1 MAVLR
6 RETGRGEDGEGAG
19 VRLDVFLDVACIFPT
34 RSQAKEACEG
44 GKVDLNGVAAK
55 SHRTVR
61 PGDRLHVTVP
71 GRRRTL
77 VVKAVAEKHLPKAEA
92 RLLYEETTPEATPE
106 QVEARRLER
115 LLAPRRDAGAGKLSR
130 REREDRGRLRGW

>member
-1 MAVLR
+1 MK
-6 RETGRGEDGEGAG
+6 REKKPG
-19 VRLDVFLDVACIFPT
+19 VEACPGGTRLDLFLNAACIYPT

-44 GKVDLNGVAAK
+44 GKVDLNGSSAK
-55 SHRTVR
+55 PHRTVK
-61 PGDRLHVTVP
+61 PGDSLQVTVP

-77 VVKAVAEKHLPKAEA
+77 VVRSVTDRHVPKAEA
-92 RLLYEETTPEATPE
+92 RALYEETTPELTPE

-115 LLAPRRDAGAGKLSR
+115 LLAPKRDASAGKLSR